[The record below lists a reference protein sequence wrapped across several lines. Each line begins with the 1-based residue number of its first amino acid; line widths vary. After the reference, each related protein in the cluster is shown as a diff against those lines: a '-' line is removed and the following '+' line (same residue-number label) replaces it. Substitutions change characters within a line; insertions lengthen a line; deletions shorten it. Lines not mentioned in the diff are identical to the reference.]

1 MHRAAFAT
9 AHQIALD
16 TRNAK
21 GIQSEKWPFN
31 SSLRKERS
39 LSPTAF
45 FRQVGSPA
53 FMDRLSHSL

>member
-21 GIQSEKWPFN
+21 GIRKRKMAVQFCVAEREK
-31 SSLRKERS
+31 S
-39 LSPTAF
+39 LSNCSFP
-45 FRQVGSPA
+45 PA
-53 FMDRLSHSL
+53 R